1 MAKEVNQNNGVKRG
15 LKDRHISM
23 IAIGG
28 CIGTGLFMTSGGA
41 IHDAGALGALL
52 AYAIIGAMVFFLM
65 TSLGEMATYLPVSG
79 SFSTYATRFV
89 DPSLGFALGWN
100 YWFNWVIT
108 VAADVTIA
116 AQVIQYWTPLS
127 GIPAW
132 SWSCL
137 FLIII
142 FGLNALSVR
151 VYGESE
157 YWFALIKVVTVIIFI
172 AIGLLTIL
180 GIMGGEFV
188 GFDTFSKG
196 GGPILGDGLGGSLL
210 TILGVF
216 LVAGF
221 SFQGTELIGITAG
234 ESENPERAV
243 PKAIKQVFWRILLF
257 YVLSIAV
264 ISAIIPYTDP
274 LLLNKSESVSQ
285 SPFTIVFD
293 RVGIAFAASVINAVI
308 LTSLLSAANSG
319 IYTTSRMLFSMAE
332 DKQAPRFLSKLNKTT
347 KLPLV
352 SLFVTFMIVLLI
364 IIIAQFKSDIV
375 FSLLNIIGS
384 LVIVVWASSI
394 VAQIRLR
401 SAIKKQNKNPDEVL
415 PYKAPFYPLGP
426 IIVIIAL
433 LFLFIGNSIGA
444 ILAGDISVLIR
455 NLSPMII
462 LAIIYF
468 VHKLLRQTK
477 IVKLEDIDLKEHD
490 YN

>member
-1 MAKEVNQNNGVKRG
+1 MAQNNMNRG
-15 LKDRHISM
+15 LNSRHISM

-28 CIGTGLFMTSGGA
+28 AIGTGLFVATGSVISQAGPGGA
-41 IHDAGALGALL
+41 IL
-52 AYAIIGAMVFFLM
+52 AYLIIGVMLYFLM
-65 TSLGEMATYLPVSG
+65 SSIGELATFYPVSG
-79 SFSTYATRFV
+79 SFSSYSTRFV
-89 DPSLGFALGWN
+89 DSSLGFTMGWL
-100 YWFNWVIT
+100 YWAIWLLVTSVDIIISSSVIYYW
-108 VAADVTIA
+108 DFFQFFSPVT
-116 AQVIQYWTPLS
+116 LS
-127 GIPAW
+127 IIFLAI
-132 SWSCL
+132 L
-137 FLIII
+137 FLLNIFSVKAFGETEFWLSLIKVATIII
-142 FGLNALSVR
+142 F
-151 VYGESE
+151 
-157 YWFALIKVVTVIIFI
+157 IVI
-172 AIGLLTIL
+172 GVLTIIGIL
-180 GIMGGEFV
+180 GGKTYGLGNYVTGEAPFV
-188 GFDTFSKG
+188 GGISGF
-196 GGPILGDGLGGSLL
+196 
-210 TILGVF
+210 LGVL

-221 SFQGTELIGITAG
+221 SVGGTEVVAVTAG
-234 ESENPERAV
+234 ESSNPSQSM

-394 VAQIRLR
+394 IAQIRLR

>member
-1 MAKEVNQNNGVKRG
+1 MAQNNMNRG
-15 LKDRHISM
+15 LNSRHISM

-28 CIGTGLFMTSGGA
+28 AIGTGLFVATGSVISQAGPGGA
-41 IHDAGALGALL
+41 IL
-52 AYAIIGAMVFFLM
+52 AYLIIGVMLYFLM
-65 TSLGEMATYLPVSG
+65 SSIGELATFYPVSG
-79 SFSTYATRFV
+79 SFSSYSTRFV
-89 DPSLGFALGWN
+89 DSSLGFTMGWL
-100 YWFNWVIT
+100 YWAIWLLVTSVDIIISSSVIYYW
-108 VAADVTIA
+108 DFFQFFSPVT
-116 AQVIQYWTPLS
+116 
-127 GIPAW
+127 W
-132 SWSCL
+132 SIIFLAIL
-137 FLIII
+137 FLLNIFSVKAFGETEFWLSLIKVATIII
-142 FGLNALSVR
+142 F
-151 VYGESE
+151 
-157 YWFALIKVVTVIIFI
+157 IVI
-172 AIGLLTIL
+172 GVLTIIGIL
-180 GIMGGEFV
+180 GGKTYGLGNYVTGEAPFV
-188 GFDTFSKG
+188 GGISGF
-196 GGPILGDGLGGSLL
+196 
-210 TILGVF
+210 LGVL

-221 SFQGTELIGITAG
+221 SVGGTEVVAVTAG
-234 ESENPERAV
+234 ESSNPSQSM

-352 SLFVTFMIVLLI
+352 SLFVTFMIVLII

>member
-1 MAKEVNQNNGVKRG
+1 MAQNNMNRG
-15 LKDRHISM
+15 LNSRHISM

-28 CIGTGLFMTSGGA
+28 AIGTGLFVATGSVISQAGPGGA
-41 IHDAGALGALL
+41 IL
-52 AYAIIGAMVFFLM
+52 AYLIIGVMLYFLM
-65 TSLGEMATYLPVSG
+65 SSIGELATFYPVSG
-79 SFSTYATRFV
+79 SFSSYSTRFV
-89 DPSLGFALGWN
+89 DSSLGFTMGWL
-100 YWFNWVIT
+100 YWAIWLLVTSVDIIISSSVIYYW
-108 VAADVTIA
+108 DFFQFFSPVT
-116 AQVIQYWTPLS
+116 
-127 GIPAW
+127 W
-132 SWSCL
+132 SIIFLAIL
-137 FLIII
+137 FLLNIFSVKAFGETEFWLSLIKVATIII
-142 FGLNALSVR
+142 F
-151 VYGESE
+151 
-157 YWFALIKVVTVIIFI
+157 IVI
-172 AIGLLTIL
+172 GVLTIIGIL
-180 GIMGGEFV
+180 GGKTYGLGNYVTGEAPFV
-188 GFDTFSKG
+188 GGISGF
-196 GGPILGDGLGGSLL
+196 
-210 TILGVF
+210 LGVL

-221 SFQGTELIGITAG
+221 SVGGTEVVAVTAG
-234 ESENPERAV
+234 ESSNPSQSM

-401 SAIKKQNKNPDEVL
+401 SAIKKQNKNPNEVL

>member
-1 MAKEVNQNNGVKRG
+1 MAQNNMNRG
-15 LKDRHISM
+15 LNSRHISM

-28 CIGTGLFMTSGGA
+28 AIGTGLFVATGSVISQAGPGGA
-41 IHDAGALGALL
+41 IL
-52 AYAIIGAMVFFLM
+52 AYLIIGVMLYFLM
-65 TSLGEMATYLPVSG
+65 SSIGELATFYPVSG
-79 SFSTYATRFV
+79 SFSSYSTRFV
-89 DPSLGFALGWN
+89 DSSLGFTMGWL
-100 YWFNWVIT
+100 YWAIWLLVTSVDIIISSSVIYYW
-108 VAADVTIA
+108 DFFQFFSPVT
-116 AQVIQYWTPLS
+116 
-127 GIPAW
+127 W
-132 SWSCL
+132 SIIFLAIL
-137 FLIII
+137 FLLNIFSVKAFGETEFWLSLIKVATIII
-142 FGLNALSVR
+142 F
-151 VYGESE
+151 
-157 YWFALIKVVTVIIFI
+157 IVI
-172 AIGLLTIL
+172 GVLTIIGIL
-180 GIMGGEFV
+180 GGKTYGLGNYVTGEAPFV
-188 GFDTFSKG
+188 GGISGF
-196 GGPILGDGLGGSLL
+196 
-210 TILGVF
+210 LGVL

-221 SFQGTELIGITAG
+221 SVGGTEVVAVTAG
-234 ESENPERAV
+234 ESSNPSQSM

-332 DKQAPRFLSKLNKTT
+332 DKQAPRFLSKLYKTT

-394 VAQIRLR
+394 IAQIRLR